1 MEEKKTDK
9 LNIKNEE
16 IKDKK
21 WKKNSYI
28 DGINIAIMGIIDAIR
43 TEYHMKFHC
52 FCTVI
57 IIVLCLLMNLPKL
70 DILLLS
76 ISITLVWITELINTA
91 LEATVDL
98 VTTEY
103 NLLAKRAKDIASGA
117 VLVASINAL
126 IVGFFVFEKKIEINF
141 IESFYRIRN
150 SHQRMFLF
158 ILLVIIIL
166 VISLKLI
173 FKKGTP
179 LSGGIPS
186 GHSALGASLF
196 TIIISLTNSYKI
208 FVLAFLMLILI
219 IQSRIEGKIHTV
231 FETILG
237 AFLGWIVTYFLLMFF
252 KSSF

>member
-1 MEEKKTDK
+1 ME
-9 LNIKNEE
+9 
-16 IKDKK
+16 DKK

-28 DGINIAIMGIIDAIR
+28 DGINIAIIGIIDAIR

-91 LEATVDL
+91 IETAVDL
-98 VTTEY
+98 VTTEF

-117 VLVASINAL
+117 VLIAAINAL

-141 IESFYRIRN
+141 VDSFYRIRN
-150 SHQRMFLF
+150 SHQRMLLF

-173 FKKGTP
+173 SKKGTP

-186 GHSALGASLF
+186 GHSALAASLF
-196 TIIISLTNSYKI
+196 TIIISLSNSYKI
-208 FVLAFLMLILI
+208 FILAFLMLILI
-219 IQSRIEGKIHTV
+219 VQSRIEGKIHTV